1 MQKDLTSLLSNN
13 AFCTPI
19 QTQYQDSK
27 KTVKKRNMTTL
38 KKKKKKDTLTV
49 HFPLLSE
56 LLKTIT
62 EIHYCLLVQTVDY
75 VMNLCCADS
84 LLIQTQ

>member
-13 AFCTPI
+13 AFCTSI

-27 KTVKKRNMTTL
+27 EKNMTTL
-38 KKKKKKDTLTV
+38 KKKKDTLTV

>member
-1 MQKDLTSLLSNN
+1 MHF
-13 AFCTPI
+13 AH
-19 QTQYQDSK
+19 QYK
-27 KTVKKRNMTTL
+27 HGTKTVKKHDHL
-38 KKKKKKDTLTV
+38 KKKKMKKTTLTV

-62 EIHYCLLVQTVDY
+62 EIRYCLLVQTEDY

-84 LLIQTQ
+84 LPIQTQ